1 MYDGSGV
8 VLPYKPIVAPKLYV
22 LLYDGS
28 GGMFPYNQ
36 IVAPMWFKRLY
47 GGIGEKSIGYPRK
60 VYRLFPDRTIQTIR
74 SLSSSAPS
82 SPIARSAPFV
92 QTVD

>member
-28 GGMFPYNQ
+28 GGMSPYNQ
-36 IVAPMWFKRLY
+36 IVAPMLSERLY
-47 GGIGEKSIGYPRK
+47 GGVGEKSIGVPRK
-60 VYRLFPDRTIQTIR
+60 VYRDFPE
-74 SLSSSAPS
+74 SL
-82 SPIARSAPFV
+82 
-92 QTVD
+92 

>member
-28 GGMFPYNQ
+28 GGMFPYKQ
-36 IVAPMWFKRLY
+36 IVAPMLSDGMY
-47 GGIGEKSIGYPRK
+47 GGIGEKSIEYPRK
-60 VYRLFPDRTIQTIR
+60 VYRVFQE
-74 SLSSSAPS
+74 SL
-82 SPIARSAPFV
+82 
-92 QTVD
+92 